1 MASSSNGKD
10 YYCALNDASKSPAR
24 DPTPLKKK
32 VISKAKTILITL
44 FITSI
49 LTRYKIIKLDRDR
62 YSKTV
67 TNSSSFSKTPVN

>member
-1 MASSSNGKD
+1 MH
-10 YYCALNDASKSPAR
+10 LNR
-24 DPTPLKKK
+24 QLVTPFPKKK

-62 YSKTV
+62 YSKTEWKRIKFKYWILELD
-67 TNSSSFSKTPVN
+67 SSKLFLE